1 MAAGSTYTPIATT
14 TFSGS
19 ATSYTFSSIP
29 STYTDLVLVCNIFNS
44 SAGNTYMRFNGDSSA
59 IYSRTRLSGNG
70 TSATS
75 DRASNATSAYIDA
88 IPTQSPQ
95 ENIIVN
101 IFNYSNGSMY
111 KTLIARANN
120 ASSGVQATVNLW
132 RQTDAINSIAI
143 YADSGTMTAG
153 TTFTLYGIAA
163 A

>member
-1 MAAGSTYTPIATT
+1 
-14 TFSGS
+14 
-19 ATSYTFSSIP
+19 
-29 STYTDLVLVCNIFNS
+29 
-44 SAGNTYMRFNGDSSA
+44 MRFNGDSSA